1 MKVRFPAVL
10 ETSIL
15 TEITVVSNEGCE
27 KCIEVKE
34 EIRGF
39 FPNIKLHSIL
49 FKDLDK
55 ENRSKV
61 RNVLNSK
68 QTTLP
73 AFILKD
79 GSIYNGTYRELLKD
93 IRYI

>member
-1 MKVRFPAVL
+1 MKVRILPML

-15 TEITVVSNEGCE
+15 TEITVVSNEDCE
-27 KCIEVKE
+27 KCTEVKE
-34 EIRGF
+34 EIREF
-39 FPNIKLHSIL
+39 FPNIKLQSVL
-49 FKDLDK
+49 FKELDK
-55 ENRSKV
+55 EVRSRV